1 MKMGCFVL
9 SERMFIKGKNG
20 FVYHAYFRIFRIFR
34 SRNESRSGNNCIT
47 MKHDFG
53 VYGLGVMGASLA
65 RNIERNGFPT
75 VVYNY
80 THDLTGQFMA
90 GVGQDHQFTAARTV
104 YEFIHALERPR
115 QILVMVTAGR
125 AVDEVIKT
133 LRPYLE
139 PGDILIDGGNSHYSD
154 TDRRIRELEGTGIQ
168 YMGMGISGGEQGA
181 LWGPSLMPGG
191 NEGTYHYIRSV
202 LESIAAKAD
211 DGSPCVTYVGA
222 GSAGHFVKMVHNGI
236 EYGDMQLIAEA
247 YDILRFGLG
256 LSPDEIAEAFHNWNR
271 GRLNSYL
278 IEITGRIVN
287 FPDDRKKG
295 VLLDSIRDEAGMKG
309 TGTWT
314 GHAAL
319 TYGEPIPTVIA
330 ALHGRALSSL
340 TEERQLARTVYP
352 TGVNRIP
359 GDPGR
364 WIDKI
369 GAALYTSKIC
379 SYAQGF
385 ALLRIA
391 SDEEKYGLNL
401 ANIAAI
407 WRAGC
412 IIRAGFLDLIR
423 NAFAEQPDLKNLLL
437 HGTFSQDV
445 TARLDD
451 WREVVGAAV
460 KAGISLPAMSASLA
474 YFEAIRRD
482 LLPANLIQAQ
492 RDYFGAHT
500 YRRRDAEGVFHTDW
514 E

>member
-1 MKMGCFVL
+1 MEM
-9 SERMFIKGKNG
+9 NQ
-20 FVYHAYFRIFRIFR
+20 
-34 SRNESRSGNNCIT
+34 N
-47 MKHDFG
+47 FG
-53 VYGLGVMGASLA
+53 VFGLGVMGASLA
-65 RNIERNGFPT
+65 KNIERNGFPT

-80 THDLTGQFMA
+80 IYGLTEKFMS
-90 GVGQDHQFTAARTV
+90 GIERDRKFNAARTV

-115 QILVMVTAGR
+115 RILLMVTAGL

-133 LRPYLE
+133 LKPFLE

-202 LESIAAKAD
+202 LESIAAKTD
-211 DGSPCVTYVGA
+211 DGSPCVTYVGT

-247 YDILRFGLG
+247 YDILRFGLE
-256 LSPDEIAEAFHNWNR
+256 LSPDEIAEAFHNWNQDK
-271 GRLNSYL
+271 LNSYL

-287 FPDDRKKG
+287 FPDDRKKS
-295 VLLDSIRDEAGMKG
+295 VLLDSILDEAGMKG

-314 GHAAL
+314 SMAAL
-319 TYGEPIPTVIA
+319 TYGEPIPTIIA

-340 TEERQLARTVYP
+340 TDERELARSVYP
-352 TGVNRIP
+352 TGVRKIS
-359 GDPGR
+359 GDPDM
-364 WIDKI
+364 WIHKI

-391 SDEEKYGLNL
+391 SGEKQYGLNL

-407 WRAGC
+407 WRGGC
-412 IIRAGFLDLIR
+412 IIRAGFLDLVK
-423 NAFAEQPDLKNLLL
+423 NAFTDSPDLINLLL
-437 HGTFSQDV
+437 HEAFSHDV
-445 TARLDD
+445 TERIED
-451 WREVVGAAV
+451 WREVVSVAV

-474 YFEAIRRD
+474 YFEAIRRE

-500 YRRRDAEGVFHTDW
+500 YRRRDREGTFHTEW

>member
-1 MKMGCFVL
+1 MN
-9 SERMFIKGKNG
+9 KN
-20 FVYHAYFRIFRIFR
+20 H
-34 SRNESRSGNNCIT
+34 N
-47 MKHDFG
+47 FG
-53 VYGLGVMGASLA
+53 VFGLGVMGASLA
-65 RNIERNGFPT
+65 KNIERNGFPT

-80 THDLTGQFMA
+80 TYDLTEQFMS
-90 GVGQDHQFTAARTV
+90 GVEQDRNFTAARTV

-115 QILVMVTAGR
+115 RILLMVTAGR
-125 AVDEVIKT
+125 VVDEVIKT
-133 LRPYLE
+133 LKPFLD

-202 LESIAAKAD
+202 LESIAAKVD
-211 DGSPCVTYVGA
+211 DGSPCVTYTGT

-247 YDILRFGLG
+247 YDILRFGLE
-256 LSPDEIAEAFHNWNR
+256 LSPDKIAEVFHNWNQ
-271 GRLNSYL
+271 GKLNSYL

-287 FPDDRKKG
+287 FPDDQKKG
-295 VLLDSIRDEAGMKG
+295 VLLDSILDEAGMKG

-314 GHAAL
+314 SMAAL
-319 TYGEPIPTVIA
+319 TYGEPIPTIIA

-340 TEERQLARTVYP
+340 TGERQLARSVYP
-352 TGVNRIP
+352 TDVRKISDAP
-359 GDPGR
+359 GM

-391 SDEEKYGLNL
+391 SDEKQYGLNL

-407 WRAGC
+407 WRGGC
-412 IIRAGFLDLIR
+412 IIRAGFLDMIK
-423 NAFAEQPDLKNLLL
+423 NAYADRPDLINLLL
-437 HGTFSQDV
+437 HEAFNNDV
-445 TARLDD
+445 IERIED
-451 WREVVGAAV
+451 WREVVSAAV

-474 YFEAIRRD
+474 YFEAIRRE

-500 YRRRDAEGVFHTDW
+500 YNRRDREGTFHTEW
-514 E
+514 ES